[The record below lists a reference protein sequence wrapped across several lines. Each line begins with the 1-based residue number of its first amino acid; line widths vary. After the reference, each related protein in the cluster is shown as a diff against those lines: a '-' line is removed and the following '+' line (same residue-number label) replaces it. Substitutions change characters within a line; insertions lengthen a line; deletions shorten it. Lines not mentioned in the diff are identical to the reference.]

1 MKSLRKKYRRYRGYE
16 SLLVWS
22 VLGLVLLGIVMVFS
36 SSSVVASR
44 KFGDPYYFF
53 KKHLIFV
60 ILGSL
65 TMVVVWNLPIK
76 RFLNSRWT
84 YLLLATSFVM
94 LLITLSPL
102 GHKVGGAKRWI
113 NLGFLSFQPLEFAKI
128 SLVFYLSYFF
138 SNKEEIVKSYIG
150 FVVPFLVTSVL
161 ALPLAFQPDFG
172 GFMFLFM
179 IFFLLAF
186 AGGVNLFYLFS
197 LIFPVGALVIFL
209 IYYAPYRLHRLM
221 SYICSLKGIDHLSYQ
236 IKQSIYALGCGGL
249 FGVGLGESKQKLFY
263 LPESFTD
270 FVMSILGEE
279 MGFLGLSFVFLCL
292 GIIMFVVFFNVIQKE
307 ELWDKLVILGAGSIL
322 IVGALLHIAV
332 VLGAVP
338 PKGTPM
344 PFISYGGSNLLAMFC
359 CVGIILSTIKSEG

>member
-1 MKSLRKKYRRYRGYE
+1 MRVLRKRYRRYKGYE
-16 SLLVWS
+16 NLLIWS
-22 VLGLVLLGIVMVFS
+22 VLGLVFLGIIMVFS
-36 SSSVVASR
+36 SSSIVAFR

-65 TMVVVWNLPIK
+65 TTAVIWKLPIK
-76 RFLNSRWT
+76 KLLNSKWT
-84 YLLLATSFVM
+84 YLLLATSFV
-94 LLITLSPL
+94 LLLLTLTPL
-102 GHKVGGAKRWI
+102 GPKIGGAKRWI
-113 NLGFLSFQPLEFAKI
+113 KLGFFSFQPLEIAKI

-138 SNKEEIVKSYIG
+138 SNKQDIVKSYIG
-150 FVVPFLVTSVL
+150 FVVPFLITSVL
-161 ALPLAFQPDFG
+161 ALPLVFQPDFG
-172 GFMFLFM
+172 GFVFLFM
-179 IFFLLAF
+179 IFFLMAF
-186 AGGVNLFYLFS
+186 AGGINLFYLFS
-197 LIFPVGALVIFL
+197 LIFPLGALAIFL
-209 IYYAPYRLHRLM
+209 IYCAPYRWHRLM
-221 SYICSLKGIDHLSYQ
+221 SYVYSLKGIDHLSYQ

-307 ELWDKLVILGAGSIL
+307 DLWDKLVILGAGSIL
-322 IVGALLHIAV
+322 IIGALLHIGV

-359 CVGIILSTIKSEG
+359 CVGIILNVIRSEG